1 MVGIDGI
8 FRGIGIRILNQG
20 TVGVNLG
27 SINLAKCRIA
37 YGVLHDFR
45 HIQST
50 GVMFRIV
57 QSGGVGKMRIRTADF
72 RSLLVHQLRKF
83 FVGAGHMLSQ
93 SIGTVVG
100 GMEQQ
105 GVKTVS
111 NTQLISRR
119 CGNDSGI
126 VFQISSG
133 GFLGKGDLFFQIF
146 YMLQDNDGG

>member
-1 MVGIDGI
+1 
-8 FRGIGIRILNQG
+8 
-20 TVGVNLG
+20 
-27 SINLAKCRIA
+27 
-37 YGVLHDFR
+37 
-45 HIQST
+45 
-50 GVMFRIV
+50 
-57 QSGGVGKMRIRTADF
+57 
-72 RSLLVHQLRKF
+72 
-83 FVGAGHMLSQ
+83 MLSQ

-133 GFLGKGDLFFQIF
+133 GFLRKGDFFLQIF
-146 YMLQDNDGG
+146 HMLQDNNGG